1 MKIDLAAVGT
11 LGRALRRPECVLAT
25 ERGDLF
31 VAHLG
36 AGVLHIDRAG
46 RQRMIGA
53 VAEIDGKPWVPNGL
67 ALQRDGS
74 FLIANMGEGG
84 GLWRLDRSGTVT
96 PALMEVDG
104 ERLAATNFVVL
115 DDEDRIWITVSTRQ
129 WPISKAM
136 GAVDGPRAVDGYIVL
151 IDQKGARIVA
161 DGLAFTNEVRLDAA
175 GRTLYVVETFARR
188 ITRFRVGADGGLSG
202 REVFCTFGH
211 GTFPDG
217 MAFDADEH
225 LWVAS
230 IISNRLLRVAPDGSH
245 EIVLADTDQAHVDKI
260 ERDLSAGTIQREDM
274 QKAPSKLL
282 KNIAS
287 ITFGGPDL
295 KTGYLGSLGGDTLAT
310 FRSPVAGRAPAHW
323 RFSF

>member
-1 MKIDLAAVGT
+1 
-11 LGRALRRPECVLAT
+11 VLAT

-31 VAHLG
+31 IVHLG
-36 AGVLHIDRAG
+36 AGVMHIDRAG
-46 RQRMIGA
+46 QQRVIGA
-53 VAEIDGKPWVPNGL
+53 TAEIDGKLFVPNGL

-84 GLWRLDRSGTVT
+84 GLWRLDRSGALT
-96 PALMEVDG
+96 PYLMEVDG
-104 ERLAATNFVVL
+104 ERLAATNFVVN
-115 DDEDRIWITVSTRQ
+115 DEQDRLWITISTRQ

-136 GAVDGPRAVDGYIVL
+136 GAVAGPRAVDGYVVL
-151 IDQKGARIVA
+151 MDKKGARIVA

-175 GRTLYVVETFARR
+175 GRMLYVVETFARR
-188 ITRFRVGADGGLSG
+188 ITRFRVGADGSLGG
-202 REVFCTFGH
+202 REAFCTFGH

-217 MAFDADEH
+217 MAFDAEAH

-245 EIVLADTDQAHVDKI
+245 EVVLADTDGAHVDKI
-260 ERDLSAGTIQREDM
+260 ERDLSAGTIQRDDM
-274 QKAPSKLL
+274 QKTPTKLL

-295 KTGYLGSLGGDTLAT
+295 KTGYIGSLGGDTLAT
-310 FRSPVAGRAPAHW
+310 FRSPVAGRPPAHW
-323 RFSF
+323 RFPV